1 MDQASETSEQHTS
14 VEEMPRLTEQ
24 NVDNNLV
31 QTILKE
37 INSAQ
42 SAQSAENNKMPN
54 LNQQPSTHHQPSFQQ
69 IPSNIQFQVPNEMHA
84 DIPRDYQHELPK
96 QGYPMNLGSHD
107 YSNPQFNMNPYLY
120 NQKMMEIINNEE
132 TIFNKL
138 TKHLKETFIVLFL
151 FILLSCETTRS
162 ACATNIP
169 KLGNS
174 DKTLNMFGTILLS
187 IIYGIVF
194 ICIKQFM

>member
-1 MDQASETSEQHTS
+1 MDQASETSEQHTTG
-14 VEEMPRLTEQ
+14 EEIPKLTEQ

-42 SAQSAENNKMPN
+42 TANAENNQVPN
-54 LNQQPSTHHQPSFQQ
+54 LNQQMPQMHQPSFQQ
-69 IPSNIQFQVPNEMHA
+69 IPSNIQFQLPTDLQGE
-84 DIPRDYQHELPK
+84 IPREYQQELPK
-96 QGYPMNLGSHD
+96 QGFPTNLNSPE
-107 YSNPQFNMNPYLY
+107 YSNPNFNMNPYLY
-120 NQKMMEIINNEE
+120 NQKMMEIINNED

-174 DKTLNMFGTILLS
+174 DKTLNIFGTILLS
-187 IIYGIVF
+187 VIYGIIF